1 MPHRDPITRALSAI
15 DPHDAPALALLG
27 HDLRATVSEVIGGL
41 RLIDLRVLPREPRHQ
56 VARTRAAAEAMALL
70 LEQALLLLLGDS
82 SAPHSPPSALN
93 TAQLVENIML
103 RWQTLAEQQ
112 GLDLQ
117 VIAADDLPSHLPVDA
132 VVMERVLS
140 NLLGNAIKYAG
151 QGTITC
157 SLDLTPDQ
165 QLRLK
170 VQDQGVG
177 FALADPFAHVEPL
190 AAAQA
195 GPNHAKSGS
204 GLGLQ
209 MVKDLVTQSMGQ
221 ITAHN
226 RPEGGAEVVVL
237 LPLPP
242 PVSENAL
249 TENPPTALPNLHGL
263 RILVADDSETSR
275 LILRSLLA
283 GMGAVITT
291 ATDGAQALDLIE
303 TQVFDAL
310 LIDVEMPRVNG
321 LEVIGHIRNLPPP
334 LSALPILAVTAYQMH
349 ANKQAIMAA
358 GADEI
363 LSKPIADAAI
373 LGETILR
380 TMQAKTQKSNTRP
393 FAPIAQLDPAAFDA
407 LLKMAGPAVA
417 AELTQRILS
426 DLQATERAL
435 LAASHA
441 PNWPAIRAQ
450 THILIALAGTAGAPR
465 LHHLA
470 QAIND
475 LAHQPAPDINT
486 FRTLLPQVLE
496 SLDMLIHFI
505 GQKSPQSE
513 ESA

>member
-1 MPHRDPITRALSAI
+1 
-15 DPHDAPALALLG
+15 
-27 HDLRATVSEVIGGL
+27 
-41 RLIDLRVLPREPRHQ
+41 
-56 VARTRAAAEAMALL
+56 
-70 LEQALLLLLGDS
+70 
-82 SAPHSPPSALN
+82 
-93 TAQLVENIML
+93 
-103 RWQTLAEQQ
+103 
-112 GLDLQ
+112 
-117 VIAADDLPSHLPVDA
+117 
-132 VVMERVLS
+132 
-140 NLLGNAIKYAG
+140 
-151 QGTITC
+151 
-157 SLDLTPDQ
+157 
-165 QLRLK
+165 

-249 TENPPTALPNLHGL
+249 TENPPTALPNLYGL